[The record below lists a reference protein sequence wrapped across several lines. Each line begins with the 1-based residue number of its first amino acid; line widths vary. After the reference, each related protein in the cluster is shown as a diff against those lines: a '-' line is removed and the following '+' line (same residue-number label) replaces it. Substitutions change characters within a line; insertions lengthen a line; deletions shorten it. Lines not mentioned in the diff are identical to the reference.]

1 VADIDLPAVTSVA
14 GDDRGGAM
22 NAVTRA
28 RQAIRWGVRHGFI
41 RRELGKLQRAGDIT
55 ARLMLDRA
63 VIADP
68 FPHYATVRAQ
78 GRVVDNGIVLN
89 TAHHD
94 LTTAIL
100 RSPDFG
106 VVGGPSGRPPAMLR
120 LAVAAAGR
128 GPHGPVDPPSMLAT
142 DPPDHTRYRKL
153 VTRAFSAKAVAALRS
168 RTEEIALELLDGM
181 AAKGGAAD
189 VIEDYASL
197 LPATVIAEMLGAPVE
212 MRRQFL
218 QWGEGAALSLDA
230 GLSYAQF
237 RRSERD
243 LAALQAWM
251 EGHFAHLRRN
261 PGGNILSA
269 LVHARDDEG
278 RLTEDELIN
287 IAMLLLAAGFETTVN
302 LIGNGVGLLTAHPD
316 QLALLRAEP
325 QLWPRA
331 VDEVLR
337 VDSPV
342 QRTGRIAHRDTEAAG
357 ERFRAGRVVV
367 LMLGGANRDPAVFA
381 DPDRF
386 DVTRANAGE
395 HLAFS
400 SGAHFCLGA
409 ALARMEG
416 EVGLRALFD
425 RFPDLALAGPPR
437 RRPTRV
443 LRGYASMPV
452 HLSPATV
459 GA

>member
-1 VADIDLPAVTSVA
+1 VSIGEVVMGAVAEI
-14 GDDRGGAM
+14 R
-22 NAVTRA
+22 R
-28 RQAIRWGVRHGFI
+28 AIRWGVRHGFI
-41 RRELGKLQRAGDIT
+41 RQALGKRRREGDIT
-55 ARLMLDRA
+55 ARLMLEADF
-63 VIADP
+63 VADP
-68 FPHYATVRAQ
+68 FPHYATIRAR

-94 LTTAIL
+94 LVTAVL

-106 VVGGPSGRPPAMLR
+106 VVGGPSGRAPAALR
-120 LAVAAAGR
+120 TAVAAGGR
-128 GPHGPVDPPSMLAT
+128 GPLGPVEPPSMLAT

-168 RTEEIALELLDGM
+168 RTEEIAAELLDAM
-181 AAKGGAAD
+181 AANGATAD
-189 VIEDYASL
+189 LIEDYASL

-230 GLSYAQF
+230 GLTYPQF

-243 LAALQAWM
+243 IEALQEWM
-251 EGHFAHLRRN
+251 RGHFAHLRRH
-261 PGGNILSA
+261 PGDNILST
-269 LVHARDDEG
+269 LVHAHDDGE
-278 RLTEDELIN
+278 RLTEDELTS

-302 LIGNGVGLLTAHPD
+302 LIGNGVGLLTAHPE

-325 QLWPRA
+325 QHWPRA

-337 VDSPV
+337 IDSPV

-357 ERFRAGRVVV
+357 ERFRAGQFVV
-367 LMLGGANRDPAVFA
+367 LMLGGANRDPAVFPE
-381 DPDRF
+381 PDRF
-386 DVTRANAGE
+386 DVTRANAGD

-443 LRGYASMPV
+443 LRGYSSMPV

-459 GA
+459 DA